1 MGVGDADQKPSRPA
15 LKEGG
20 WGRTDIR
27 DLLSTAAL
35 TIGAG
40 SATDAGRAQRLPTA
54 GLDQI
59 VLASGIPDGP
69 TVPVSELRESL
80 LTVLSEESDESMI
93 YGGWLGFDGLR
104 EAVARRQSAIEDI
117 SLGPENLIIHNG
129 SSGALDNICA
139 AFLNRGDVVIV
150 EGPSFSG
157 TVRTIRGHGAEVVEI
172 GIDDDGVSVDGVRA
186 AIEEANSAGQ
196 RVKIVYTIGDC
207 HNPTG
212 VTLSLERRKALQ
224 EVCAEHGVIVLEDAA
239 YSELYFDGP
248 PPPSLFAMSGG
259 QGVLR
264 MGSFSKVIAT
274 GLRAGWV
281 EAAPEYIEVL
291 ARVRFDM
298 GNSPLV
304 QRALARYV
312 DSGALEPHVD
322 RMRSLYAQKCDTL
335 VRSLKEHCGPYLRF
349 TAPTGGFFL
358 WVECIGASAA
368 DVAQAAEQDG
378 LIFALGANFFRDG
391 VNADDTHLRLAFS
404 HAPMAELEETGERM
418 LRAFQKVVD

>member
-1 MGVGDADQKPSRPA
+1 MGAGDIGQEPSRTV
-15 LKEGG
+15 GG
-20 WGRTDIR
+20 WERTDIR

-40 SATDAGRAQRLPTA
+40 SATDAGREQRLPT
-54 GLDQI
+54 GRQNEI
-59 VLASGIPDGP
+59 VLASGVPDAP
-69 TVPVSELRESL
+69 TVPVSQLRDSL
-80 LTVLSEESDESMI
+80 LAVLAEESDESMI

-104 EAVARRQSAIEDI
+104 EAVARRQSAIEET
-117 SLGPENLIIHNG
+117 SLGPDNLILHNG
-129 SSGALDNICA
+129 SSGALDNICG
-139 AFLNRGDVVIV
+139 AFLNRGEVVIV

-157 TVRTIRGHGAEVVEI
+157 TVRTIRGHGADVVEI
-172 GIDDDGVSVDGVRA
+172 GLDDNGVSVEGVRA
-186 AIEEANSAGQ
+186 ALEEANSAGQ
-196 RVKIVYTIGDC
+196 RVKFVYTIADC

-212 VTLSLERRKALQ
+212 ATMSLERRKALL
-224 EVCAEHGVIVLEDAA
+224 EVCAEYGVIVLEDAA
-239 YSELYFDGP
+239 YTELYFDGP

-259 QGVLR
+259 RGVLR

-281 EAAPEYIEVL
+281 EAAPEYIEAL

-304 QRALARYV
+304 QRALARYL
-312 DSGALEPHVD
+312 DSGALETHVD
-322 RMRSLYAQKCDTL
+322 RMRSLYSQKCDTL

-349 TAPTGGFFL
+349 NVPTGGFFL
-358 WVECIGASAA
+358 WLEVIGASAG
-368 DVAQAAEQDG
+368 DIAQAAAQEG

-391 VNADDTHLRLAFS
+391 VSSDDSHLRLAFS
-404 HAPMAELEETGERM
+404 HATMEELEEAGERM

>member
-1 MGVGDADQKPSRPA
+1 MGAGDIVQKTARPA
-15 LKEGG
+15 RNVGG
-20 WGRTDIR
+20 WERTDIG

-40 SATDAGRAQRLPTA
+40 SATDAGRAQRLPTE
-54 GLDQI
+54 GQDEI
-59 VLASGIPDGP
+59 VLASGVPDAP
-69 TVPVSELRESL
+69 TIPVSELRESL
-80 LTVLSEESDESMI
+80 LAVLAEESHESMI

-104 EAVARRQSAIEDI
+104 EAVARRQTAIEGI
-117 SLGPENLIIHNG
+117 PIGPENLILHNG
-129 SSGALDNICA
+129 SSGALDNICD
-139 AFLNRGDVVIV
+139 AFIDRGEVVIV

-157 TVRTIRGHGAEVVEI
+157 TVRTIRGHGADVVEV
-172 GIDDDGVSVDGVRA
+172 GVDDNGVSVGSVRTA
-186 AIEEANSAGQ
+186 LEEANSAGQ
-196 RVKIVYTIGDC
+196 RVKILYTIADC

-212 VTLSLERRKALQ
+212 TTMSLERRNALL
-224 EVCAEHGVIVLEDAA
+224 EICAEYGVIVLEDAA

-248 PPPSLFAMSGG
+248 PPPSLFALSGG
-259 QGVLR
+259 RGVVR

-281 EAAPEYIEVL
+281 EAAPEYIEAL
-291 ARVRFDM
+291 AKVRFDM

-335 VRSLKEHCGPYLRF
+335 VRSLNEHCGPYLRF
-349 TAPTGGFFL
+349 TVPTGGFFL
-358 WVECIGASAA
+358 WVECIGASAG
-368 DVAQAAEQDG
+368 DVAHAAAEEG
-378 LIFALGANFFRDG
+378 LVFAIGANFFRDG
-391 VNADDTHLRLAFS
+391 VSSDDSHLRLAFS
-404 HAPMAELEETGERM
+404 YPPMEELEEAGERM